1 MQNKRKPLQR
11 RPLQTPA
18 SLTVDCQRKEA
29 LAHSSSSQSS
39 AVCVVSNRSKL
50 DKNTVPPSSSVHS
63 TPTFFPR
70 EHAQGDRVILQM
82 PPSILGASSN
92 CEQDF
97 FFFLVQDSAAWNIWP
112 NLNLKQL
119 VDGMRAA
126 VSVSN
131 DKTPK
136 KTTQKLNKV
145 NHLLSRKTCEP
156 RVFPPTWIPRNNPW
170 SRQLLWNAH
179 SS

>member
-1 MQNKRKPLQR
+1 MITFHSSMFTASLTGTQTCKIREIKHDTLHIAKPLQR

-18 SLTVDCQRKEA
+18 SLTVHCQTKEA

-39 AVCVVSNRSKL
+39 AVCVVYNRIKL
-50 DKNTVPPSSSVHS
+50 DKNTVPPSYSAHS

-97 FFFLVQDSAAWNIWP
+97 FFPS
-112 NLNLKQL
+112 
-119 VDGMRAA
+119 
-126 VSVSN
+126 
-131 DKTPK
+131 
-136 KTTQKLNKV
+136 
-145 NHLLSRKTCEP
+145 LLSLRT
-156 RVFPPTWIPRNNPW
+156 
-170 SRQLLWNAH
+170 QLPETFDLT
-179 SS
+179 SI